1 MARILLLALIINLTA
16 CNWTEKKSDWNDWT
30 DLKQKRID
38 KKAIFDSLTTWL
50 ITNRDTIR
58 PTFVQVDKLPTDQRE
73 LLDRLGVQTILL
85 ENYFCSMT
93 DTRGGMRITYEL
105 KKKQEDKIYSYL
117 MYARCITSDLEDN
130 IETNGIYLS
139 VDDKWY
145 LIQKNYDW
153 FRE

>member
-1 MARILLLALIINLTA
+1 MTA
-16 CNWTEKKSDWNDWT
+16 CNSTDKKSDWNDWT
-30 DLKQKRID
+30 DLKRKHVYE
-38 KKAIFDSLTTWL
+38 KASFESLTTWL

-58 PTFVQVDKLPTDQRE
+58 PTFVQVDKLPTDKQA
-73 LLDRLGVQTILL
+73 LIDSLGVRAILL

-93 DTRGGMRITYEL
+93 DTRGGMRITYEFN
-105 KKKQEDKIYSYL
+105 KKQEDKTYSYL
-117 MYARCITSDLEDN
+117 MYARCMTSDLEDN
-130 IETNGIYLS
+130 IEKDGIYIN